1 MSSFQFIQFFSTNVG
16 LSAEGLR
23 EPGPFHAHQGSPDLR
38 PKLKHMEEQQNYY
51 KTLGVGWD
59 APPDVIRKNYK
70 QLALFYHPD
79 KQDGAN
85 EEASA
90 QFSKIS
96 EAYAILSDP
105 LRRLVYDL
113 VLGIR
118 DKTDKEVANCSVWDI
133 QETCAPTVCFPSP
146 HAFVFCWLLTF
157 EQIIRMSKMKMEQAL
172 EDIANMS
179 CTVPLKRE
187 AEEQKK
193 GLVIVNATYGLLQ
206 DATGPLTTLNDDIDD
221 PSSIDVTI
229 PIQCMV
235 EDSSLIIPAGESKA
249 WLTGF
254 YDPCIGEPKQLRVRC
269 VEFFSRYFYMHDGWG
284 VVCFAVSVHAPIT
297 SFPRN

>member
-1 MSSFQFIQFFSTNVG
+1 MHVCARQGGEVYLAAFHLSFFSCPRYIVLSVIRDRFSCRFGFAAHALAVVWFVDSFLLRCCWSSSMSSFLFIRFFSTNVG

-23 EPGPFHAHQGSPDLR
+23 EPGPFHAQQDPPDLR

-79 KQDGAN
+79 KQDAAN

-118 DKTDKEVANCSVWDI
+118 DKTDKEVINDSVWEKQVDM
-133 QETCAPTVCFPSP
+133 CFSN
-146 HAFVFCWLLTF
+146 LL
-157 EQIIRMSKMKMEQAL
+157 S
-172 EDIANMS
+172 
-179 CTVPLKRE
+179 
-187 AEEQKK
+187 
-193 GLVIVNATYGLLQ
+193 IV
-206 DATGPLTTLNDDIDD
+206 
-221 PSSIDVTI
+221 
-229 PIQCMV
+229 
-235 EDSSLIIPAGESKA
+235 
-249 WLTGF
+249 
-254 YDPCIGEPKQLRVRC
+254 
-269 VEFFSRYFYMHDGWG
+269 
-284 VVCFAVSVHAPIT
+284 
-297 SFPRN
+297 